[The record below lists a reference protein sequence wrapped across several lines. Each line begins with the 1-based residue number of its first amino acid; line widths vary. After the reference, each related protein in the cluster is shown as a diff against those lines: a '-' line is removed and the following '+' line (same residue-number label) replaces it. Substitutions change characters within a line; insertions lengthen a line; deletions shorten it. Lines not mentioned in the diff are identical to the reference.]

1 MINRVNIKYVW
12 RGMSIVINLL
22 LRKKIINLLKSLFIY
37 LLFNSLFGSAI
48 ETENI
53 GLNICNTII
62 LFFFLK
68 MEVIWNYTITKSYT
82 EKLPAK
88 QEKNTNYIMSAWI
101 REVTQGGVTPNQKC
115 WVPNLLASWKSSWAT
130 VLKFLLRC
138 LKRQNSKDSLAWRI
152 PCTMCP

>member
-1 MINRVNIKYVW
+1 
-12 RGMSIVINLL
+12 MSIVINLL

-88 QEKNTNYIMSAWI
+88 QEKNTNYIMSA
-101 REVTQGGVTPNQKC
+101 
-115 WVPNLLASWKSSWAT
+115 
-130 VLKFLLRC
+130 
-138 LKRQNSKDSLAWRI
+138 
-152 PCTMCP
+152 

>member
-1 MINRVNIKYVW
+1 
-12 RGMSIVINLL
+12 MSIVINLL

-53 GLNICNTII
+53 GLNICNTIN
-62 LFFFLK
+62 LFFFFFLK

-88 QEKNTNYIMSAWI
+88 QEKNTNYIMSA
-101 REVTQGGVTPNQKC
+101 
-115 WVPNLLASWKSSWAT
+115 
-130 VLKFLLRC
+130 
-138 LKRQNSKDSLAWRI
+138 
-152 PCTMCP
+152 